1 MNLITLKA
9 LSLKV
14 GQVTVTYRKNSYLA
28 QTQALKELGLGQEEM
43 EIIVIFIY
51 LKLNIPSPMWINTA
65 VRYIITIYTD
75 WQRKS

>member
-51 LKLNIPSPMWINTA
+51 LKLNIPSPM
-65 VRYIITIYTD
+65 
-75 WQRKS
+75 

>member
-75 WQRKS
+75 RQRKS